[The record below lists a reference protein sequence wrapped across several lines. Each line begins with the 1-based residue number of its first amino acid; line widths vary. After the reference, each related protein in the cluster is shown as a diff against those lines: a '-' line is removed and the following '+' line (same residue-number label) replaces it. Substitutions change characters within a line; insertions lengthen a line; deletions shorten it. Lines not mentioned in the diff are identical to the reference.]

1 MIPDWNKRMKVKDV
15 EKLRKKKQH
24 IVMKHLDVEEV
35 MDETGEVTE
44 DTVVKIKF
52 EDILIIHMSIAAAM
66 KLNSLLDKILKF
78 KK

>member
-24 IVMKHLDVEEV
+24 IVMKHLDVEEE

-44 DTVVKIKF
+44 DTVIKLKF
-52 EDILIIHMSIAAAM
+52 EDIINIHISIAAAM

>member
-1 MIPDWNKRMKVKDV
+1 MPYDWNKRMKTKDV

-24 IVMKHLDVEEV
+24 IVIKHLDVEEV

-52 EDILIIHMSIAAAM
+52 EDIINIHISIAAAM
-66 KLNSLLDKILKF
+66 KLNSMLDKILKF

>member
-1 MIPDWNKRMKVKDV
+1 MTPNWNKRMKIKDV

-24 IVMKHLDVEEV
+24 IVMKQLEAEEV
-35 MDETGEVTE
+35 LDETGEVTE
-44 DTVVKIKF
+44 NTVVKIKF
-52 EDILIIHMSIAAAM
+52 EDILILHISIAAAM

>member
-24 IVMKHLDVEEV
+24 IVMKHLDVEEI

-44 DTVVKIKF
+44 DTVIKLKF
-52 EDILIIHMSIAAAM
+52 EDIINIHISISAAM
-66 KLNSLLDKILKF
+66 KLNTLLDKILKF

>member
-1 MIPDWNKRMKVKDV
+1 MPYDWNKRMKTKDV

-52 EDILIIHMSIAAAM
+52 EDIINIHISIAAAM
-66 KLNSLLDKILKF
+66 KLNSMLDKILKF

>member
-24 IVMKHLDVEEV
+24 IVMKHLEAEEIL
-35 MDETGEVTE
+35 DETGEVTE

-52 EDILIIHMSIAAAM
+52 EDIINIHISIAAAM
-66 KLNSLLDKILKF
+66 KLNTLLDKILKY

>member
-1 MIPDWNKRMKVKDV
+1 MKVKDV

>member
-1 MIPDWNKRMKVKDV
+1 MKVKDV

-24 IVMKHLDVEEV
+24 IVMKHLDVEEI

-44 DTVVKIKF
+44 DTVIKLKF
-52 EDILIIHMSIAAAM
+52 EDIINIHISISAAM
-66 KLNSLLDKILKF
+66 KLNTLLDKILKF